1 MKIKKVWARFFIS
14 YVAVILLTMMVWG
27 AASSIFIKGYL
38 LRYTEENLMRSGE
51 EINRILDIL
60 GPDQLN
66 VSFMRMLI
74 SNYNGEIYLT
84 DQEGIVVASS
94 LNEENV
100 GTQLSSEIMASISSG
115 EVVSQEVIMPGQEN
129 GFLTVITPIIQA
141 DQVSGAIVL
150 ATPIEEIETA
160 IQEIQ
165 STVIRASLIAL
176 LLGAVVSIGVA
187 FGMTT
192 QVREITRGITHFA
205 KAEFDYHIPVITTD
219 ELGDMALS
227 FNEMAGKIS
236 SLMERRRRLL
246 AGISHDLRTPLTNIR
261 GYIEALSDRIIP
273 PQEFDQTLDLIHKE
287 TVYMG
292 KVLGDIIDLSRM
304 EIDQLR
310 LNKTDFSLSNLTNK
324 VAMKLEQLAINGSN
338 RIMVSCPD
346 DIIIRADEVR
356 IEQLLTNLVKNA
368 LQFTKNGIIEVVVG
382 HNGNQVK
389 IVIKDDGIGIEE
401 DQIPFLFDS
410 FYKIDPSRSNSHTES
425 GLGLSIVQSIVKLHN
440 GTIDIESQIG
450 KGTVVTVLLPVA

>member
-1 MKIKKVWARFFIS
+1 M
-14 YVAVILLTMMVWG
+14 
-27 AASSIFIKGYL
+27 
-38 LRYTEENLMRSGE
+38 
-51 EINRILDIL
+51 
-60 GPDQLN
+60 
-66 VSFMRMLI
+66 
-74 SNYNGEIYLT
+74 
-84 DQEGIVVASS
+84 
-94 LNEENV
+94 
-100 GTQLSSEIMASISSG
+100 
-115 EVVSQEVIMPGQEN
+115 
-129 GFLTVITPIIQA
+129 
-141 DQVSGAIVL
+141 
-150 ATPIEEIETA
+150 
-160 IQEIQ
+160 
-165 STVIRASLIAL
+165 
-176 LLGAVVSIGVA
+176 
-187 FGMTT
+187 
-192 QVREITRGITHFA
+192 
-205 KAEFDYHIPVITTD
+205 
-219 ELGDMALS
+219 GDMALS